1 MTRTQLLMRAI
12 CQWLHCLVVAGCM
25 GNSILA
31 ATVSLGAAGDFSVL
45 AASTITDA
53 GSSRITG
60 DLGLSPG
67 TSITGLAGSVTGT
80 VHIADAA
87 AAQAQLDAAAAFT
100 YIAGL
105 GVTQDLS
112 GIDLGGLVLTPG
124 VYKFTAAS
132 QLTGTLILDGMGQS
146 NPLFVFQIGTTLT
159 TASGASLVAIN
170 GASASNTYFQV
181 GSSAT
186 LGTDTNFAGTI
197 LAAASATVTTG
208 TKVDGRIL
216 AAVAVTLD
224 SNQISI
230 ASTTGTPWGLIKAG
244 TYTLNLATA
253 NGYRGTTTLQQG
265 VLQLGVP
272 SVGAV
277 GAITASALGPDAL
290 VLEGGTLSSDGTTA
304 RSILNRATFG
314 GNLAFGDVTNNG
326 ELTFTAEMDLG
337 AATRIVTLN
346 SDVEISGVV
355 SNGGLTKAGSGTLSL
370 NGVNTYA
377 GKTTVAKGI
386 LAFSS
391 GNASATADQALG
403 HGANVDLGVAGTSSG
418 ILQYT
423 GGATTLAKSINALG
437 NGSDTIQNS
446 GSGLLTLSGTL
457 TKNGTTLTLK
467 GGSGGIAITGTIAGA
482 SANSDLTYDGGTFT
496 LTTVNTYN
504 GPTTLID
511 GVTVN
516 ANITGA
522 LPTHNGRSAIIM
534 DNTGSGSSTL
544 ALGTSAPQSV
554 ASLAGAST
562 SAINLNA
569 NTLTVGTT
577 SGTTTFAGAIS
588 GSGGALVKDGA
599 STQILSGTNS
609 YSGTTTISA
618 GTLQIGAG
626 GTSGTLGS
634 GAVTDTGAMVFNRS
648 DSYGGAVSNLISGSG
663 SVALSAGTLTLTG
676 NNSYTGTTAVTAGML
691 VVNGNQS
698 AATGDVSVFGTLA
711 GSGTVGGAITINSG
725 GTLAPGAPDAPGTPS
740 APATLTKSST
750 LEFASGSVFEWSM
763 NENQV
768 GTAFDMV
775 GGGGRT
781 TVDTGSE
788 VFKIVFGPAV
798 NMSDSFWSA
807 QWVTHQWAMTAIF
820 TSGFTGAFT
829 SVDTGTY
836 PVNSLGTFSI
846 SGDSLTY
853 TTVPEPTNALVGLLL
868 TGLLL
873 RRKRA

>member
-1 MTRTQLLMRAI
+1 MLTNQYMTRTQLLMRAI

-588 GSGGALVKDGA
+588 GNGGALVKDGA
-599 STQILSGTNS
+599 ST
-609 YSGTTTISA
+609 
-618 GTLQIGAG
+618 
-626 GTSGTLGS
+626 
-634 GAVTDTGAMVFNRS
+634 
-648 DSYGGAVSNLISGSG
+648 
-663 SVALSAGTLTLTG
+663 LTLTG
-676 NNSYTGTTAVTAGML
+676 NNSHTGTTAVTAGML

>member
-1 MTRTQLLMRAI
+1 MLTNQYMTRTQLLMRAI

-522 LPTHNGRSAIIM
+522 LPTLNGRSAIIM

-599 STQILSGTNS
+599 ST
-609 YSGTTTISA
+609 
-618 GTLQIGAG
+618 
-626 GTSGTLGS
+626 
-634 GAVTDTGAMVFNRS
+634 
-648 DSYGGAVSNLISGSG
+648 
-663 SVALSAGTLTLTG
+663 LTLTG
-676 NNSYTGTTAVTAGML
+676 NNSHTGTTAVTAGML